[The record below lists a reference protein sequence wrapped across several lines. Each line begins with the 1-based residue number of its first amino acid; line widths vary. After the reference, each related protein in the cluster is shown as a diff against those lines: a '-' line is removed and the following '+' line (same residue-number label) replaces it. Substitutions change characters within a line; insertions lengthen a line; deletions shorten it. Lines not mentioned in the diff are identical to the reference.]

1 MPRTAEDDDHEP
13 NSYGFSGGA
22 TAPEPTASDKHPSD
36 LDPDENQVELEAERI
51 AIPDDLAELF
61 DEGDDPGRRT

>member
-1 MPRTAEDDDHEP
+1 MPRTAEDDEHEP

-22 TAPEPTASDKHPSD
+22 TAPDPADHNEPAEHEAD
-36 LDPDENQVELEAERI
+36 LEAERI

-61 DEGDDPGRRT
+61 GDEDPKHRT